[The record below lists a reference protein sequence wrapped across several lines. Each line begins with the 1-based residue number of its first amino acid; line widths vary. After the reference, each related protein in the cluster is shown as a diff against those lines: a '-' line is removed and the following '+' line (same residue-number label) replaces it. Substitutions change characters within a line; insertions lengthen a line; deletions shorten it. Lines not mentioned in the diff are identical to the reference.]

1 MTRGLPA
8 KKLLFFFGGL
18 TIFAAAL
25 AVGVNFLLLR
35 LTPQEE
41 CCGVILPAIQYGDT
55 PPQNG
60 SDGVET
66 RIIVPRTADPR
77 AVSYTVS
84 GFEPH
89 EVTVRSG
96 DLLGCLI
103 TVVNR
108 STLGMRLGVNPHDPS
123 GDPGANYGDLIPGQV
138 GIYDVRYSGFDV
150 ILLHNHLNPAQ
161 EFRVRYG
168 DGCR

>member
-1 MTRGLPA
+1 MIRELPA

-18 TIFAAAL
+18 ALFAAVL

-35 LTPQEE
+35 LTPEE
-41 CCGVILPAIQYGDT
+41 QCCAVILPAIPYGDT

-60 SDGVET
+60 SEGAGT
-66 RIIVPRTADPR
+66 RIIAPGTVDPR
-77 AVSYTVS
+77 ALSYTVS

-89 EVTVRSG
+89 EITVRSG
-96 DLLGCLI
+96 DPLGCLI
-103 TVVNR
+103 TVANR

-161 EFRVRYG
+161 GFRVRYG